1 LITQSGNNLLQYC
14 LTNDGAKRTM
24 FVPSFP
30 ATCPFVTTVGET
42 QGISREVAMQQSS
55 GGFSAY
61 FSRPQYQCSL
71 CGMSTSSHHCLTDS
85 VLVDHSVQTYLNAW
99 GSKYSTYFEKWG
111 RAFPDLS
118 SQGKS
123 WIFLGIHLVFSPTVS
138 LYPSFRQSDLA
149 VR

>member
-1 LITQSGNNLLQYC
+1 MTLQYC
-14 LTNDGAKRTM
+14 LTNDGTKRTM

-42 QGISREVAMQQSS
+42 QGISHETAMQESS

-61 FSRPQYQCSL
+61 FSRPQYQR
-71 CGMSTSSHHCLTDS
+71 SSCKIFTPSYHRHTNA
-85 VLVDHSVQTYLNAW
+85 VLVDHSVEAYLNTW

-123 WIFLGIHLVFSPTVS
+123 CSSFAIILILSYFDCNNVSFS
-138 LYPSFRQSDLA
+138 FIIRQSDRT